1 MQPPPQPPRPVE
13 SRWFLKPSRYG
24 LTLANGVTAIRLVL
38 VPFIAIA
45 LLNERFDQAFWMMI
59 AAGASDA
66 VDGYIARAFG
76 HKSLVGAYLDP
87 MADKLLLITTL
98 GILTYEQHL
107 PVWLM
112 ALVFGRDVAIVV
124 TVAAFT
130 LMKRVDLRMQ
140 PLFISKLTTFAQ
152 VALVLVVVANLAFD
166 LGWSPFVTGL
176 IWAVAAATAAS
187 WVAYFLE
194 GLRALKAAEAR
205 PSA

>member
-1 MQPPPQPPRPVE
+1 MQPPPQPPRPAE
-13 SRWFLKPSRYG
+13 SRWLRPSRYG
-24 LTLANGVTAIRLVL
+24 LTPANGVTAIRVVL

-45 LLNERFDQAFWMMI
+45 MLDKRFDHAFWMMI

-87 MADKLLLITTL
+87 MADKLLLLTTF
-98 GILTYEQHL
+98 GILTYEGYL
-107 PVWLM
+107 PIWLM
-112 ALVFGRDVAIVV
+112 GLVLARDIAIVV

-130 LMKRVDLRMQ
+130 LMKRPGLRMQ

-152 VALVLVVVANLAFD
+152 VGLVLVVVANLAFA
-166 LGWSPFVTGL
+166 LEWGALVRGF

-194 GLRALKAAEAR
+194 GLRALRTAEAR

>member
-1 MQPPPQPPRPVE
+1 MQPPPQPRRPAD
-13 SRWFLKPSRYG
+13 SRWLRPSRYG
-24 LTLANGVTAIRLVL
+24 LTLANGVTAIRVVL

-45 LLNERFDQAFWMMI
+45 MFNQRFDQAFWMMI

-76 HKSLVGAYLDP
+76 HKTLVGAYLDP
-87 MADKLLLITTL
+87 MADKLLLLTTL
-98 GILTYEQHL
+98 GILTYEGHI

-112 ALVFGRDVAIVV
+112 GLVLARDIAIVV

-130 LMKRVDLRMQ
+130 LMKRPGLRMQ
-140 PLFISKLTTFAQ
+140 PLFISKLTTLAQ
-152 VALVLVVVANLAFD
+152 IALVLVVVANLAFGLAWD
-166 LGWSPFVTGL
+166 ALMPGFV
-176 IWAVAAATAAS
+176 WAVAAATAAS

-194 GLRALKAAEAR
+194 GLRALRTAEAR

>member
-98 GILTYEQHL
+98 GILTYDGHL

-152 VALVLVVVANLAFD
+152 VALVVMVVANLAFD
-166 LGWSPFVTGL
+166 LEWSRLVTGL

>member
-1 MQPPPQPPRPVE
+1 MQPPQQQPRPAE
-13 SRWFLKPSRYG
+13 SRWFLRPSRYG
-24 LTLANGVTAIRLVL
+24 LTLANGVTAIRIVL
-38 VPFIAIA
+38 VPFIALA
-45 LLNERFDQAFWMMI
+45 LLNQRFDQAFWMMI

-87 MADKLLLITTL
+87 MADKLLLLTTL
-98 GILTYEQHL
+98 GILTYANHL
-107 PVWLM
+107 PAWLM
-112 ALVFGRDVAIVV
+112 LLVLARDIAIVA

-140 PLFISKLTTFAQ
+140 PLFISKLTTFGQ
-152 VALVLVVVANLAFD
+152 VLLVLVVVANLAFE
-166 LGWSPFVTGL
+166 LEWHTLVMGL
-176 IWAVAAATAAS
+176 IWGVAAVTAAS

-194 GLRALKAAEAR
+194 GLRALRTAEPR